1 MIGGW
6 TDGQSEVQSR
16 CSWFSGHIKERKK
29 KKEREHQKTIKISLY
44 LDKMFVFCSMGDM
57 KKYF

>member
-29 KKEREHQKTIKISLY
+29 KKERET
-44 LDKMFVFCSMGDM
+44 
-57 KKYF
+57 